1 MGCSG
6 FQSWALSGAL
16 WLRVGGGSHAGTT
29 LFNSQPDM
37 DTRPRLWFQN
47 MNATDNKL
55 QGVPNNHP
63 RYYKYAWGSV
73 DAPSENLEKD
83 PTVNIALLPEIS
95 T

>member
-1 MGCSG
+1 
-6 FQSWALSGAL
+6 
-16 WLRVGGGSHAGTT
+16 
-29 LFNSQPDM
+29 
-37 DTRPRLWFQN
+37 